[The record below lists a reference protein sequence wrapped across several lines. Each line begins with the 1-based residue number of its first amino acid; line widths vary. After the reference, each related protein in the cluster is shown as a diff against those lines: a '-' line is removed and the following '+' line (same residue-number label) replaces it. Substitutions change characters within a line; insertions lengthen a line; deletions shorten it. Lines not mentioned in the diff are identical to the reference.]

1 MKKHLVQ
8 FGFLVLAFVMVASCS
23 SDDDSVSISQDSIRL
38 RGTWELEFI
47 TQNSE
52 NDFDFPCDVK
62 RGFTFNQNF
71 TYTETSFFGDDTS
84 NCQVAANFNGEWDNI
99 EDGILRIRRAGQTSV
114 ESLTIVFRQ
123 NGQLFEVEES
133 PNRRLTYRKVN

>member
-8 FGFLVLAFVMVASCS
+8 FGFLVLAFVMITSCS
-23 SDDDSVSISQDSIRL
+23 SDDDGVSISQDSIRL

-47 TQNSE
+47 TQN
-52 NDFDFPCDVK
+52 NQNIDDFPCDVK

-71 TYTETSFFGDDTS
+71 TYTETSFFGEDS
-84 NCQVAANFNGEWDNI
+84 NNCQVAANFNGEWDNI
-99 EDGILRIRRAGQTSV
+99 EDGILRIRRAGQNNEEVLS
-114 ESLTIVFRQ
+114 IRFVF
-123 NGQLFEVEES
+123 NNTAFEVEES